1 MKVQQMKDRRYSIK
15 TLFRLNSSKTKFPRF
30 SPFFS
35 FYNSK
40 CPRMLNHRR
49 KNPTDACI
57 KCGYCSSEEWKY
69 SNAGYEFYKLY
80 FGTYDKIMI
89 RKEIQGILN
98 KIVEET
104 FDLLSQD
111 LIRII
116 KKVESH
122 LQLIEAV
129 TLLYTKALI
138 EPNYMELYASVCTKL
153 SNVNIQDRNKIYN
166 FETELMNLLDDAT
179 ASFPSNDR
187 DIKKFL
193 RTVEFTG
200 HLYQKKFKVKIFV
213 LVLIDK
219 ILKFKD
225 VNFVGEALCKILPSV
240 ATKTPKFLAQ
250 LDQFSQ
256 IKPTTSRI
264 KFLMMD
270 ALDSIKKEPY
280 KGDISNTLYSI
291 SSKWTTHIISKKN
304 HFKKF

>member
-1 MKVQQMKDRRYSIK
+1 MKVQQMRDRRYSIK
-15 TLFRLNSSKTKFPRF
+15 TLFSLNSSKTKFPRF
-30 SPFFS
+30 NPFFT
-35 FYNSK
+35 FYNTK

-49 KNPTDACI
+49 KNPTDKCS

-80 FGTYDKIMI
+80 FGIYDKIMI

-129 TLLYTKALI
+129 TLLYTKALV
-138 EPNYMELYASVCTKL
+138 EPNYMKLYASVCTKL
-153 SNVNIQDRNKIYN
+153 SNVNIQDGNKIYN
-166 FETELMNLLDDAT
+166 FETELMNLLEDAT

-187 DIKKFL
+187 DKKKFL
-193 RTVEFTG
+193 RSVEFTG
-200 HLYQKKFKVKIFV
+200 HLYQKKFKVETFV
-213 LVLIDK
+213 PVLIDK

-225 VNFVGEALCKILPSV
+225 ANFVGEGLCKILPSV
-240 ATKTPKFLAQ
+240 ATKQPKFLVQ

-256 IKPTTSRI
+256 IKPTSSRI

-270 ALDSIKKEPY
+270 ALDSIKKEPC

-291 SSKWTTHIISKKN
+291 SSKWTTHIISKKKY
-304 HFKKF
+304 FKEF